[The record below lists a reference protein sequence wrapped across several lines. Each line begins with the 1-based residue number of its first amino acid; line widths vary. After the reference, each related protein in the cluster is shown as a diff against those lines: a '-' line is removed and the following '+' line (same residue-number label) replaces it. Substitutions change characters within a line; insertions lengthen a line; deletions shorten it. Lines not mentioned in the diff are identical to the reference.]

1 MKRFC
6 LITWGLAILLMAL
19 SSCLGA
25 GTAPEAAAVPIRAD
39 NAAQLEVIKKG
50 TVQAVYGISWSAD
63 SSIILA
69 ANETLAIRLDTQSL
83 DALDSYKFEKPA
95 GVFSTA
101 PDGRTVAISHD
112 NLGLYLVDT
121 STAES
126 AVSMNPGYFIGN
138 VDFAPDSLSLL
149 TSNQDEIAVT
159 IWDATTGKEIGTY
172 TGFETA
178 APMYAAKYGEDGFHI
193 IWLARGTVQLM
204 DTGDGQF
211 GPVFDHEDFVMD
223 ATLSPDGALLATAAA
238 GTIGDE
244 FTPAIYL
251 WDASSGEQSGVL
263 AYPESITCLAFSPD
277 GRLIAAASGSK
288 LTLWDAV
295 DMQLLAELDGHADR
309 ITSLAF
315 SPDGASIASASADG
329 TLALWQVVSG
339 K

>member
-6 LITWGLAILLMAL
+6 IITWGLAILLMGL

-25 GTAPEAAAVPIRAD
+25 GTTPEVAAVPIRAD
-39 NAAQLEVIKKG
+39 NAAQLEVVKEAK
-50 TVQAVYGISWSAD
+50 VQAVYGISWSTD

-69 ANETLAIRLDTQSL
+69 ANEILATRLDSQSL
-83 DALDSYKFEKPA
+83 EVLDTYKFEKPA

-101 PDGRTVAISHD
+101 PDGRTVAISND
-112 NLGLYLVDT
+112 NLDLYLVDT

-126 AVSMNPGYFIGN
+126 AFSMNPGYFIGN
-138 VDFAPDSLSLL
+138 VDFAPDGLSLL
-149 TSNQDEIAVT
+149 TSSQDEIAVT
-159 IWDATTGKEIGTY
+159 LWDAATGKEIGAY

-193 IWLARGTVQLM
+193 IWMARGTVQLM
-204 DTGDGQF
+204 HTGDGQF

-223 ATLSPDGALLATAAA
+223 AALSLDGDLLATAAA
-238 GTIGDE
+238 GTVGEE
-244 FTPAIYL
+244 FTTAIFL

-263 AYPESITCLAFSPD
+263 AYPESITRLAFSPD
-277 GRLIAAASGSK
+277 GRLIAAASGST
-288 LTLWDAV
+288 LTLWDTV

-315 SPDGASIASASADG
+315 SPDGTSIATASADG
-329 TLALWQVVSG
+329 TLALWQVADD